1 MKAQDVIDLLRIKY
15 PKEEGFVFL
24 EQVAN
29 SNGYVRRYA
38 DAIVMNVWRSRFQI
52 IGIEVKVSRS
62 DWLSELKKPEKADL
76 IHQYCDLWY
85 VATPEGIIKPG
96 ELPAG
101 WGHLECK
108 DKVYC
113 RADSARNQH
122 KVLDDYFVSCLIRR
136 FMEQATPAADLE
148 KQLRKATNEGF
159 ENGKASAELDR
170 KYDKQELE
178 RLRKCMADFQNA
190 SGIDMQLGWR
200 GGNEIGQAVKMV
212 LTGRHMT
219 IRRWLIDARERIDQI
234 LNEPDDKIPS

>member
-1 MKAQDVIDLLRIKY
+1 MKSQDVIDLLRIKY

-85 VATPEGIIKPG
+85 IATPEGIIKPG

-136 FMEQATPAADLE
+136 FLEQATPAADLA
-148 KQLRKATNEGF
+148 KQLSKARQEGF
-159 ENGKASAELDR
+159 ESGKESAAWDR
-170 KYDKQELE
+170 KHEQQELE
-178 RLRKCMADFQNA
+178 RLRKCMTDFQKA
-190 SGIDMQLGWR
+190 SGIDMQNGWR
-200 GGNEIGQAVKMV
+200 HGEPIGQAVSMV
-212 LTGRHMT
+212 LNGKHMKV
-219 IRRWLIDARERIDQI
+219 RNWLTEARNMIDKI
-234 LNEPDDKIPS
+234 LEEPDDKIPS